1 MVCAV
6 TFVIGFIMIMRF
18 YSRHLRQNHAAHQ
31 PVHSSDADADAI
43 VTLQYIFDLI
53 CAKAFI
59 VISIYVQYQVA

>member
-1 MVCAV
+1 
-6 TFVIGFIMIMRF
+6 MIMRF